1 VRLYTAI
8 LVAALGSLAL
18 VLLGFWWAPF
28 AVGLVAG
35 AAIARPRLTVPAA
48 AAIGLVSW
56 ALPLAVAHSRYGL
69 GPTASALAAIMG
81 FAGKAGVPVVLTLVV
96 ATLLGATGAWLG
108 SAARGLTPW
117 PGGDTFRR
125 TKQAR

>member
-1 VRLYTAI
+1 MRLYTAI

-35 AAIARPRLTVPAA
+35 AAVARPRLTVPAA

-117 PGGDTFRR
+117 AGGDTFRR